1 MNYRRALAPY
11 PPIQPEVGLPG
22 RPAQPNPAQI
32 RQALRRG
39 DWETAVR
46 LAMGAGVTDVNQ
58 LTDSLFYVLHPE
70 LRGKRISSSQRDLGR
85 EWIDIRDRR
94 VRPVLESRGR
104 SPAGTPAGKP
114 TQPGEAWQSQFAAP
128 MQGLAGT
135 APRMRLLRLEDEF
148 EEHEDIAVAPL
159 GYDEILN
166 RIRQELVLPFSDP
179 NDPGLALRRRRLRG
193 AFASVPAARTRELY
207 ARLGEQPTRDELSRL
222 FHGRL
227 ATATRRELLKILHDR
242 FPPDVPATVPK
253 PPAAPAPVW
262 PSEPLPPADKA
273 RFQVALDALNQ
284 KVAGT
289 TDPRAWRYRCWLAKL
304 AAGADDRVI
313 EWHRICPRTSGAI
326 GAAYVIGP
334 CDITAGNSVDQAELE
349 AAIKTVPDVESA
361 NQRLKFITHMRS
373 DILFTYELTSP
384 DLHLEN
390 FMRFHDEVNA
400 AVTKL
405 DQWAN
410 SPMGGSSAMPSA
422 YISIKDWIGAR
433 QRDPNS
439 VYSCL

>member
-1 MNYRRALAPY
+1 MNRRGMLTPY
-11 PPIQPEVGLPG
+11 PPVQGEVGRTG
-22 RPAQPNPAQI
+22 RSARGYPAQI
-32 RQALRRG
+32 RDALRSGRW
-39 DWETAVR
+39 DVAVR
-46 LAMGAGVTDVNQ
+46 LAMGAGITDAGQ
-58 LTDSLFYVLHPE
+58 LTDALFYVLHPE
-70 LRGKRISSSQRDLGR
+70 LRGRRIVSSQRDLAR

-94 VRPVLESRGR
+94 VRPVLESHGL
-104 SPAGTPAGKP
+104 SLAGTSAGAPA
-114 TQPGEAWQSQFAAP
+114 QPGEAWQSEFAAP
-128 MQGLAGT
+128 MPGLAGR

-148 EEHEDIAVAPL
+148 EGHEDVAVAGL
-159 GYDEILN
+159 SYDEILN

-227 ATATRRELLKILHDR
+227 ATATRRELLKILHDH
-242 FPPDVPATVPK
+242 FPPDGSATPPK
-253 PPAAPAPVW
+253 PSAAPAPVW
-262 PSEPLPPADKA
+262 PSEPLPPADTA

-284 KVAGT
+284 RVAGT

-304 AAGADDRVI
+304 AAGGDDRVI

-326 GAAYVIGP
+326 GAAWVVGP
-334 CDITAGNSVDQAELE
+334 CDITAGSSVDQDELQ
-349 AAIKTVPDVESA
+349 AAIKTVGDVEPA

-384 DLHLEN
+384 QLHLEN
-390 FMRFHDEVNA
+390 FMRLHDEVNA

-410 SPMGGSSAMPSA
+410 SPMGGSSAMPPA
-422 YISIKDWIGAR
+422 YVSIKDWIGAQ